1 MTELSNKL
9 ESNLDRNSRNK
20 SKQKIVNLK
29 ALKQLERNKKNSYYE
44 NNGSNN
50 WR

>member
-9 ESNLDRNSRNK
+9 ESNLDRNSPNK

-29 ALKQLERNKKNSYYE
+29 ALKQFERNKKNSYYKD
-44 NNGSNN
+44 NGSNN
-50 WR
+50 